1 MLFIACLLPL
11 LKKEKRETTMISLKK
26 LIDMA
31 RKWKK
36 MAGIGR
42 RTISIPIIRHRVA
55 DKGHFVVYTIDK
67 NRFVV
72 PLVYLRSRIFE
83 ELFRMSEEEFGLPK
97 DGPITLPCDA
107 AFLEY
112 AVLVVQRSVSVELE
126 KAILLVSIARKLQ
139 KIS

>member
-1 MLFIACLLPL
+1 
-11 LKKEKRETTMISLKK
+11 MISLKK

-126 KAILLVSIARKLQ
+126 KAILL
-139 KIS
+139 

>member
-1 MLFIACLLPL
+1 
-11 LKKEKRETTMISLKK
+11 MISLKK

-67 NRFVV
+67 KRFVV

-112 AVLVVQRSVSVELE
+112 AVLVVQMSVSVELE
-126 KAILLVSIARKLQ
+126 KALLVSIARKLQ